1 MGQSAGA
8 VSITLLL
15 YSPGPLLQRAAVLG
29 GTALGLLPEPIQFHD
44 SIFPVILKALGI
56 DPSLSAEEKIKRLKE
71 LPTDAFTV
79 QMNVPTR
86 PLVDGTFLPECPT
99 FRDLQDTSKTTGNPS
114 WLKEILL
121 TDCEADVYTSPPR
134 WS

>member
-1 MGQSAGA
+1 
-8 VSITLLL
+8 
-15 YSPGPLLQRAAVLG
+15 
-29 GTALGLLPEPIQFHD
+29 
-44 SIFPVILKALGI
+44 
-56 DPSLSAEEKIKRLKE
+56 LSAEEKIKRLKE
-71 LPTDAFTV
+71 LPTDAFAV